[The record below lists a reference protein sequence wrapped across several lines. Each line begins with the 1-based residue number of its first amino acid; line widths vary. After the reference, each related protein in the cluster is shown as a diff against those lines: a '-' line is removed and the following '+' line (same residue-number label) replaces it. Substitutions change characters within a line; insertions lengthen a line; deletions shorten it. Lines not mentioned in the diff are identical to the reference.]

1 MPSSRWFAGSLRAPS
16 RRSLITRS
24 FLAAAL
30 AAVVLSG
37 TTLAWTSTSAFGG
50 HLNWDGTNTWFS
62 TYRWHATAGTI
73 MADIQDLPNFNG
85 TLWLG
90 LRNSSNQ
97 QFTNTQSWT
106 AYGFGSGAFT
116 LLNTSDQQIPA
127 QYFAI
132 NGRMAR
138 CGLFCDDYFGGTLY
152 W

>member
-1 MPSSRWFAGSLRAPS
+1 MV
-16 RRSLITRS
+16 RRFSPGARPWKPDHTVLPGRS
-24 FLAAAL
+24 PFRRC
-30 AAVVLSG
+30 
-37 TTLAWTSTSAFGG
+37 AFGDHARLDVDRCLRRASELG
-50 HLNWDGTNTWFS
+50 GTNTWFS

-73 MADIQDLPNFNG
+73 LADIQDLPNSNG

-106 AYGFGSGAFT
+106 SYGFGAGAFT
-116 LLNTSDQQIPA
+116 LLNTNNQQIPA

-132 NGRMAR
+132 NGRMGS

-152 W
+152 L